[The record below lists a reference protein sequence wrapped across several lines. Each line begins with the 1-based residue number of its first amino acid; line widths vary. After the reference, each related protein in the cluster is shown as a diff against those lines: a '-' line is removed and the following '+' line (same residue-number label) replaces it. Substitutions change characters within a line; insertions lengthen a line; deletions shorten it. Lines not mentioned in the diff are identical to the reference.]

1 MDVEGIN
8 GYGVSRHDVETTL
21 AAARNAH
28 SAGEYRQALSLLEKA
43 RRWMTH
49 LRPMSPDQLTHYAYQ
64 SLDDAIAAARSAVE
78 SPDIGPEG
86 RVGRAIFQSQTLAQQ
101 LA

>member
-8 GYGVSRHDVETTL
+8 GYGVSRHDVEVTL
-21 AAARNAH
+21 AAAYNAH
-28 SAGEYRQALSLLEKA
+28 SDGRYDEALALVEKA
-43 RRWMTH
+43 RRWMTS
-49 LRPMSPDQLTHYAYQ
+49 LRPLSPDELTHFSYQ

-78 SPDIGPEG
+78 SPGADPEA
-86 RVGRAIFQSQTLAQQ
+86 RISRAIYQSNTLVRR